1 MGDTNANWISGTLFF
16 GTIAVA
22 CALLGILFA
31 SPALAAKMSAPPD
44 LLLLFGRDMTVR
56 RTGFA
61 AALGLF
67 VTAFVFFR
75 PVFFKKKKPIKEVPI
90 NMTGA

>member
-16 GTIAVA
+16 GTITIA

-31 SPALAAKMSAPPD
+31 SPTLAERMSAPPD
-44 LLLLFGRDMTVR
+44 LLLLFGRDMAVR
-56 RTGFA
+56 RTTFA
-61 AALGLF
+61 AAIGLL

-75 PVFFKKKKPIKEVPI
+75 PVFLKKRKPVKEVPI